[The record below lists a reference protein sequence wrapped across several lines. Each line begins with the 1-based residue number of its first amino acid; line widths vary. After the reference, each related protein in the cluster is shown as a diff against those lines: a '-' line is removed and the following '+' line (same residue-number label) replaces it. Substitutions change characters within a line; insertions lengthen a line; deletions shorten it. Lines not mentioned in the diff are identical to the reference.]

1 MRLTNL
7 CGQSRRLNAFS
18 FSLLKVSSDV
28 KLSMSKFTVVSAKI
42 PDEVYKELT
51 LRIPEGE
58 RSSFIREAILEKLE
72 KTPRPDKILGLEQ
85 KVNQLE
91 NEVNKIKDGL
101 AKLEILT
108 YEEGKV
114 NPHTFCIDEIDNKI
128 VDYLLDHRGATT
140 TELAEFLETNRWL
153 VLNRLRKI
161 ERSAKKQLGKAII
174 EYYSGERAGKRK
186 AWWIMED
193 LVET

>member
-1 MRLTNL
+1 MNL
-7 CGQSRRLNAFS
+7 YGQSRKLNAFS
-18 FSLLKVSSDV
+18 FSLLKVGSDG
-28 KLSMSKFTVVSAKI
+28 KMSMGKFTVVSAKI
-42 PDEVYKELT
+42 PDEVYKELA

-58 RSSFIREAILEKLE
+58 RSTFIREAILEKLE

-85 KVNQLE
+85 KVNELE

-108 YEEGKV
+108 YEGGKV
-114 NPHTFCIDEIDNKI
+114 NPHTFCIDETDNKI
-128 VDYLLDHRGATT
+128 IDYLLDHRGTTT

-153 VLNRLRKI
+153 ALNRLRKI
-161 ERSAKKQLGKAII
+161 ARSSKKQLGKAII
-174 EYYSGERAGKRK
+174 EYYPGERAGKRK
-186 AWWIMED
+186 AWWIKED

>member
-1 MRLTNL
+1 M
-7 CGQSRRLNAFS
+7 G
-18 FSLLKVSSDV
+18 
-28 KLSMSKFTVVSAKI
+28 KFAVVSAKI
-42 PDEVYKELT
+42 PDEVYKELA

-72 KTPRPDKILGLEQ
+72 KTPRPDKILKLEQ

-101 AKLEILT
+101 TKLELLT

-114 NPHTFCIDEIDNKI
+114 NPHAFCIDETDNKI

-140 TELAEFLETNRWL
+140 TELAEALETNRWL

-161 ERSAKKQLGKAII
+161 EKTSKKQLGKPVI
-174 EYYSGERAGKRK
+174 EYCSGERSGKRK
-186 AWWIMED
+186 AWWIRED
-193 LVET
+193 LTET

>member
-1 MRLTNL
+1 MNL
-7 CGQSRRLNAFS
+7 CAQSRRLNAFS
-18 FSLLKVSSDV
+18 FSLLTVCSDGR
-28 KLSMSKFTVVSAKI
+28 LSMGKFTVVSAKI
-42 PDEVYKELT
+42 PDEVYKELA

-72 KTPRPDKILGLEQ
+72 KTPRPDRIFGLEQ

-91 NEVNKIKDGL
+91 NDVNKIKDGL

-108 YEEGKV
+108 YEGGKV
-114 NPHTFCIDEIDNKI
+114 NPHAFCIDEIDNKI

-153 VLNRLRKI
+153 ALNRLRKI
-161 ERSAKKQLGKAII
+161 ARSSKKQLGKAIV
-174 EYYSGERAGKRK
+174 EYYPGERAGKRK
-186 AWWIMED
+186 AWWIREN

>member
-1 MRLTNL
+1 M
-7 CGQSRRLNAFS
+7 G
-18 FSLLKVSSDV
+18 
-28 KLSMSKFTVVSAKI
+28 KFTVVSAKI
-42 PDEVYKELT
+42 PDEVYKELA

-72 KTPRPDKILGLEQ
+72 KTPRPDKILKLEQ
-85 KVNQLE
+85 KVSQLE

-101 AKLEILT
+101 TKLELLT
-108 YEEGKV
+108 YEAGKV
-114 NPHTFCIDEIDNKI
+114 NPHPFCIDETDNKI

-140 TELAEFLETNRWL
+140 TELAEALETNRWL

-161 ERSAKKQLGKAII
+161 EKTSKKQLGKAII
-174 EYYSGERAGKRK
+174 EYSSGERAGKRK
-186 AWWIMED
+186 AWWIKED